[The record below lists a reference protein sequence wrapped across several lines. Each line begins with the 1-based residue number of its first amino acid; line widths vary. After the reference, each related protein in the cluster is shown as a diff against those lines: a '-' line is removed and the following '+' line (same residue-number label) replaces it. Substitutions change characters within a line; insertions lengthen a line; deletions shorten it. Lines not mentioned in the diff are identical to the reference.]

1 MVGDDGGM
9 IQVYSFTEAGG
20 HEKNEDAF
28 LIQPHPA
35 QPNVWLCSLADG
47 MGGRSGGARAAEI
60 ACRSA
65 LEHASTISP
74 AQLLDPTT
82 WPDILGQAD
91 RAVAADP
98 VAGFSTLIAL
108 AIADDTLAGGSC
120 GDSAVFVVHGDGEE
134 EELTVGQRKNPPVG
148 SGEAMF
154 AMMAS
159 VLVRP
164 WKILVLSD
172 GVWKYGGW
180 DRIAAIARE
189 YSGQA
194 LVDALQTPARLPRSG
209 RFQDDFTVVLIE
221 RG

>member
-1 MVGDDGGM
+1 
-9 IQVYSFTEAGG
+9 
-20 HEKNEDAF
+20 
-28 LIQPHPA
+28 
-35 QPNVWLCSLADG
+35 
-47 MGGRSGGARAAEI
+47 
-60 ACRSA
+60 
-65 LEHASTISP
+65 
-74 AQLLDPTT
+74 
-82 WPDILGQAD
+82 
-91 RAVAADP
+91 
-98 VAGFSTLIAL
+98 
-108 AIADDTLAGGSC
+108 
-120 GDSAVFVVHGDGEE
+120 
-134 EELTVGQRKNPPVG
+134 
-148 SGEAMF
+148 MF